1 MRMLRGVAGGALALM
16 VAACG
21 GDSGGGAGGG
31 TGTVVVG
38 MRSDFGGFNPV
49 TSSGQ
54 YDMEVMNYA
63 LFTPLVQY
71 DENLGVQP
79 WLAESWE
86 VHGDTGV
93 TFRLRNDVRWH
104 DGQPVTAHDVKFT
117 FDLAKNEETASLVG
131 SAFIADVASA
141 DVVDDHT
148 IRFSFARPHA
158 QVARGLLVAADAAAS
173 VAEHRAR
180 RHEERAVQSR
190 ARRQWPVQIR

>member
-1 MRMLRGVAGGALALM
+1 MWPRRSRARSGIRSAYALRPRHSLAKNERALGSSNRAMLSPNGPGGSDDMIANERGGWMRMLRGVARGALALI
-16 VAACG
+16 VVACG

-31 TGTVVVG
+31 AGTVVVG

-79 WLAESWE
+79 YLAESWE
-86 VHGDTGV
+86 MHGDTGV
-93 TFRLRNDVRWH
+93 TFKLRNDVRWH

-117 FDLAKNEETASLVG
+117 FDLAKDEVTASLIG
-131 SAFIADVASA
+131 SAF
-141 DVVDDHT
+141 
-148 IRFSFARPHA
+148 
-158 QVARGLLVAADAAAS
+158 
-173 VAEHRAR
+173 
-180 RHEERAVQSR
+180 
-190 ARRQWPVQIR
+190 